1 MQWRWLALLLV
12 VTAGLVL
19 GAAACGGDDR
29 DDADDSGEADV
40 TREAGVSGDIDPC
53 ALITLDDAREVLGE
67 SELGVR
73 TGLDPPWKECN
84 YATPFLAERGKLL
97 SVSVR
102 GNVDGE
108 EFAREKEEVARQQ
121 DADVRDVRGVG
132 DEAFSDADA
141 LWVRQGEVELRVI
154 AMVRPLTLPHVEE
167 ELQQAL
173 EVNKEIARR
182 ALERLE

>member
-1 MQWRWLALLLV
+1 LLLV
-12 VTAGLVL
+12 VTAGLAFGV
-19 GAAACGGDDR
+19 AACGGDDR
-29 DDADDSGEADV
+29 DAADGSGKVAVSDV
-40 TREAGVSGDIDPC
+40 SDEPGVSRDYDPC
-53 ALITLDDAREVLGE
+53 ALITMDDAKEVLGE
-67 SELGVR
+67 SALGVR

-102 GNVDGE
+102 GSVDGE
-108 EFAREKEEVARQQ
+108 EFQREKDEVAQQQ
-121 DADVRDVRGVG
+121 DADVRDVGGVG

-141 LWVRQGEVELRVI
+141 LWVRHGEVELRVI

-173 EVNKEIARR
+173 EVNKEVARR